1 MIVFDLKCENAH
13 QFESWFRSSSAFEEQ
28 KHAGLVTCPYCD
40 SSSVTKAL
48 MAPNVSAKGNQTRTS
63 SVHSKNTEAS
73 APVSA
78 APSSP
83 ASKLPAAV
91 STSPE
96 VEKLVQQA
104 ADVMSKIQEH
114 VEKNCDNVGDQFAEE
129 ARKIHYGEADER
141 GIYGNASAD
150 EAKELIDEGIDVLPL
165 PTVRRTDA

>member
-1 MIVFDLKCENAH
+1 MIVFDLKCDNAH
-13 QFESWFRSSSAFEEQ
+13 QFESWFRSSSAFEQQ
-28 KHAGLVTCPYCD
+28 KQAGLVICPYCD

-48 MAPNVSAKGNQTRTS
+48 MAPNVSAKGNQTRANPT
-63 SVHSKNTEAS
+63 HSKDAEISTS
-73 APVSA
+73 VSA
-78 APSSP
+78 AQLPSP
-83 ASKLPAAV
+83 PKLPAAV

-96 VEKLVQQA
+96 MERLVEQA

-150 EAKELIDEGIDVLPL
+150 EAKELIEEGIDVLPL
-165 PTVRRTDA
+165 PVARRTDA